1 MFLNKNDMID
11 LLNHLITTGRFWH
24 LEYAR
29 QNVIE
34 DEFQKI
40 KKERDKFDDDILK
53 KGLDIINS
61 VEPKSNIK
69 RIKVF
74 VGEQYSIFANNE
86 YTSYQLEQILE
97 SLKKSE
103 DINIEGS
110 VKILSIDK
118 ESIHGY
124 EVSYETEYDGIFR
137 KGQQEENKHDN

>member
-1 MFLNKNDMID
+1 MNKNDMID
-11 LLNHLITTGRFWH
+11 LLNYLITTGRFWH

-40 KKERDKFDDDILK
+40 KKERDKFDNDILK

-61 VEPKSNIK
+61 TEPEDNIK
-69 RIKVF
+69 RIEIF
-74 VGEQYSIFANNE
+74 VEGQCLTFTNKE
-86 YTSYQLEQILE
+86 YTSCQLEKILE
-97 SLKKSE
+97 LLKKSE
-103 DINIEGS
+103 DIDIEGS
-110 VKILSIDK
+110 AKALSIDK

-137 KGQQEENKHDN
+137 KSKQEE

>member
-1 MFLNKNDMID
+1 MID

-40 KKERDKFDDDILK
+40 KKERDKFDNDILK

-61 VEPKSNIK
+61 TEPEGDIK

-74 VGEQYSIFANNE
+74 IEGQYLTFTNKE
-86 YTSYQLEQILE
+86 YTSCQLEKILE

-103 DINIEGS
+103 DIDIEGT
-110 VKILSIDK
+110 VKVLSIGK
-118 ESIHGY
+118 ESVLGY
-124 EVSYETEYDGIFR
+124 EVSYDTGYDDIFR
-137 KGQQEENKHDN
+137 KNKQEE

>member
-1 MFLNKNDMID
+1 MID

-40 KKERDKFDDDILK
+40 KKERDKFDNDILK

-61 VEPKSNIK
+61 TEPEGDIK
-69 RIKVF
+69 RIEIF
-74 VGEQYSIFANNE
+74 VDGQYLTFTNKE
-86 YTSYQLEQILE
+86 YISCQLEKILE

-103 DINIEGS
+103 DIDIEGS
-110 VKILSIDK
+110 VKVLSIDK
-118 ESIHGY
+118 ESVRGY
-124 EVSYETEYDGIFR
+124 EVSYDTEYDDIFR
-137 KGQQEENKHDN
+137 KNKQEE

>member
-1 MFLNKNDMID
+1 MNKNDMID
-11 LLNHLITTGRFWH
+11 LLNYLITTGRFWH

-40 KKERDKFDDDILK
+40 KKERDKFDNDILK

-61 VEPKSNIK
+61 IEPEGNIK

-74 VGEQYSIFANNE
+74 IEGQYLTFTNKK
-86 YTSYQLEQILE
+86 YTSCQLEKILE

-103 DINIEGS
+103 DIDIEGT
-110 VKILSIDK
+110 VKVLSIDK
-118 ESIHGY
+118 ESVLGY
-124 EVSYETEYDGIFR
+124 EVSYDTGYDDIFR
-137 KGQQEENKHDN
+137 KSKQEE

>member
-1 MFLNKNDMID
+1 MID
-11 LLNHLITTGRFWH
+11 LLNYLITTGRFWH

-40 KKERDKFDDDILK
+40 KKERDKFDNDILK

-61 VEPKSNIK
+61 TEPEGDIK
-69 RIKVF
+69 RIEIF
-74 VGEQYSIFANNE
+74 VEGQCLTFTNKE
-86 YTSYQLEQILE
+86 YTSCQLEKVLE
-97 SLKKSE
+97 LLKKSE
-103 DINIEGS
+103 DIDIEDS
-110 VKILSIDK
+110 AKALSIDK

-137 KGQQEENKHDN
+137 KSKQEE

>member
-1 MFLNKNDMID
+1 MNKNDMID

-40 KKERDKFDDDILK
+40 KKERDKFDNDILK

-61 VEPKSNIK
+61 TEPEGDIK

-74 VGEQYSIFANNE
+74 IEGQYLTFTNKE
-86 YTSYQLEQILE
+86 YTSCQLEKILE

-103 DINIEGS
+103 DIDIEGA
-110 VKILSIDK
+110 VKVLSIGK
-118 ESIHGY
+118 KSVLGY
-124 EVSYETEYDGIFR
+124 EVSYDTGYDDIFR
-137 KGQQEENKHDN
+137 KNKQEE

>member
-1 MFLNKNDMID
+1 MNKNDMID
-11 LLNHLITTGRFWH
+11 LLNHLITTGRCWH

-40 KKERDKFDDDILK
+40 KKERDKFDNDVLK

-61 VEPKSNIK
+61 TEPEDNIK
-69 RIKVF
+69 RIEIF
-74 VGEQYSIFANNE
+74 VEGQCLTFTNKE
-86 YTSYQLEQILE
+86 YTSCQLEKILE
-97 SLKKSE
+97 LLKKSE
-103 DINIEGS
+103 DIDIEDS
-110 VKILSIDK
+110 AKALSIDK

-137 KGQQEENKHDN
+137 KSKQEE

>member
-1 MFLNKNDMID
+1 MNTNDMID
-11 LLNHLITTGRFWH
+11 LLSYLITTGRFWH

-40 KKERDKFDDDILK
+40 KKERDKFDNDILK

-61 VEPKSNIK
+61 IEPEGNIK

-74 VGEQYSIFANNE
+74 IEGQYLTFTNKE
-86 YTSYQLEQILE
+86 YTSCQLEKILE

-103 DINIEGS
+103 DIDIEGT
-110 VKILSIDK
+110 VKVLSIDK
-118 ESIHGY
+118 ESVLGY
-124 EVSYETEYDGIFR
+124 EVSYDTGYDDIFR
-137 KGQQEENKHDN
+137 KSKQEE

>member
-1 MFLNKNDMID
+1 MNKDDMVD
-11 LLNHLITTGRFWH
+11 LLNYLITTGRFWH

-29 QNVIE
+29 QNVID

-61 VEPKSNIK
+61 IEPEGNIK

-74 VGEQYSIFANNE
+74 VKGQCLTFSNNE

-97 SLKKSE
+97 SLKEPE

-110 VKILSIDK
+110 VKVLSIDK
-118 ESIHGY
+118 ESVHGY
-124 EVSYETEYDGIFR
+124 EVSYETGYDDAFR
-137 KGQQEENKHDN
+137 KNTQEDLRNDN

>member
-1 MFLNKNDMID
+1 MNKNDMID
-11 LLNHLITTGRFWH
+11 LLNYLITTGRFWH

-40 KKERDKFDDDILK
+40 KKERDKFDNDILK

-61 VEPKSNIK
+61 IEPEGDIK

-74 VGEQYSIFANNE
+74 IEWQYLTFTNKE
-86 YTSYQLEQILE
+86 YTSCQLEKILE

-103 DINIEGS
+103 DIDIEGT
-110 VKILSIDK
+110 VKVLSIDK
-118 ESIHGY
+118 ESVLGY
-124 EVSYETEYDGIFR
+124 EVSYDTGYDDIFR
-137 KGQQEENKHDN
+137 KSKQEE

>member
-1 MFLNKNDMID
+1 MNKNDMID
-11 LLNHLITTGRFWH
+11 LLNYLITTGRFWH

-40 KKERDKFDDDILK
+40 KKERDKFDNDILK

-61 VEPKSNIK
+61 TEPEGNIK

-74 VGEQYSIFANNE
+74 IEGQYLTFTNKE
-86 YTSYQLEQILE
+86 YTSCQLEKILE

-103 DINIEGS
+103 DIDIEGT
-110 VKILSIDK
+110 VKVLSIDK
-118 ESIHGY
+118 ESVHGY
-124 EVSYETEYDGIFR
+124 EVSYESEYDKTFT
-137 KGQQEENKHDN
+137 KSKQEE

>member
-1 MFLNKNDMID
+1 MNKNDMID
-11 LLNHLITTGRFWH
+11 LLNYLITTGRFWH

-40 KKERDKFDDDILK
+40 KKERDKFDNDILK

-61 VEPKSNIK
+61 TEPEGDIK

-74 VGEQYSIFANNE
+74 IEGQYLTFTNKE
-86 YTSYQLEQILE
+86 YTSCQLEKILE

-103 DINIEGS
+103 DIDIEGT
-110 VKILSIDK
+110 VKVLSIGK
-118 ESIHGY
+118 ESVLGY
-124 EVSYETEYDGIFR
+124 EVSYDTGYDNIFR
-137 KGQQEENKHDN
+137 KSKQEE

>member
-11 LLNHLITTGRFWH
+11 LLNYLITTVRFWH

-40 KKERDKFDDDILK
+40 KKERDKFDNDILK

-61 VEPKSNIK
+61 TEPEGDIK
-69 RIKVF
+69 RIEIF
-74 VGEQYSIFANNE
+74 IEGQYLTFTNKE
-86 YTSYQLEQILE
+86 YTSYQLEKILE

-103 DINIEGS
+103 DIYIEGS
-110 VKILSIDK
+110 VKVLSIDK
-118 ESIHGY
+118 ESIRGY
-124 EVSYETEYDGIFR
+124 EVSYDTEYDDIFR
-137 KGQQEENKHDN
+137 KNKQEE

>member
-1 MFLNKNDMID
+1 MID

-40 KKERDKFDDDILK
+40 KKERDKFDNDILE

-61 VEPKSNIK
+61 TEPEGDIK
-69 RIKVF
+69 RIEIF
-74 VGEQYSIFANNE
+74 VDGQYLTFTNKE
-86 YTSYQLEQILE
+86 YTSCQLEKILE

-103 DINIEGS
+103 DIDIEGS
-110 VKILSIDK
+110 VKVLSIDK
-118 ESIHGY
+118 ESVRGY
-124 EVSYETEYDGIFR
+124 EVSYDTEYDDIFR
-137 KGQQEENKHDN
+137 KSKQEK

>member
-1 MFLNKNDMID
+1 MVD

-40 KKERDKFDDDILK
+40 KKERDKFDNDILK

-61 VEPKSNIK
+61 TEPEGNIK
-69 RIKVF
+69 RIEIF
-74 VGEQYSIFANNE
+74 VEGQCLTFTNKE
-86 YTSYQLEQILE
+86 YTSCQLEKVLE
-97 SLKKSE
+97 LLKKSE
-103 DINIEGS
+103 DIDIEDS
-110 VKILSIDK
+110 AKALSIDK

-137 KGQQEENKHDN
+137 KSKQEE

>member
-1 MFLNKNDMID
+1 MID

-40 KKERDKFDDDILK
+40 KKERDKFDNDILK

-61 VEPKSNIK
+61 TEPEGDIK

-74 VGEQYSIFANNE
+74 IEGQYLTFTNKE
-86 YTSYQLEQILE
+86 YTSCQLEKILE

-103 DINIEGS
+103 DIDIEGA
-110 VKILSIDK
+110 VNVLSIGK
-118 ESIHGY
+118 ESVLGY
-124 EVSYETEYDGIFR
+124 EVSYDTGYDDIFR
-137 KGQQEENKHDN
+137 KSKQEK

>member
-1 MFLNKNDMID
+1 MNKNDMVD
-11 LLNHLITTGRFWH
+11 LLNYLITTGRFWH

-40 KKERDKFDDDILK
+40 KKERDKFDNDILK

-61 VEPKSNIK
+61 IEPEGSIK

-74 VGEQYSIFANNE
+74 IEGQYLTFTNKE
-86 YTSYQLEQILE
+86 YTSCQLEKILE

-103 DINIEGS
+103 DIDIEGT
-110 VKILSIDK
+110 VKVLSIDK
-118 ESIHGY
+118 ESVLGY
-124 EVSYETEYDGIFR
+124 EVSYDTGYDDIFR
-137 KGQQEENKHDN
+137 KSKQEE

>member
-1 MFLNKNDMID
+1 FLNKNDMID

-40 KKERDKFDDDILK
+40 KKERDKFDNDILK

-61 VEPKSNIK
+61 TEPEGDIK
-69 RIKVF
+69 RIEIF
-74 VGEQYSIFANNE
+74 VEGQCLTFTNKE
-86 YTSYQLEQILE
+86 YTSCQLEKVLE
-97 SLKKSE
+97 LLKKSE
-103 DINIEGS
+103 DIDIEDS
-110 VKILSIDK
+110 AKALSIDK

-124 EVSYETEYDGIFR
+124 EVSYETEYDKTFT
-137 KGQQEENKHDN
+137 KSKQEE

>member
-1 MFLNKNDMID
+1 MID
-11 LLNHLITTGRFWH
+11 LLNYLITTGRFWH

-61 VEPKSNIK
+61 IEPEGNIK

-74 VGEQYSIFANNE
+74 IEGQYLTFTNKE
-86 YTSYQLEQILE
+86 YTKERVKWKEITYIVTKFM
-97 SLKKSE
+97 KK
-103 DINIEGS
+103 
-110 VKILSIDK
+110 
-118 ESIHGY
+118 
-124 EVSYETEYDGIFR
+124 
-137 KGQQEENKHDN
+137 

>member
-1 MFLNKNDMID
+1 MNKNDMID

-40 KKERDKFDDDILK
+40 KKERDKFDNDILK

-61 VEPKSNIK
+61 TEPEGDIK

-74 VGEQYSIFANNE
+74 IEGQYLTFTNKE
-86 YTSYQLEQILE
+86 YTYCQLEKILE

-103 DINIEGS
+103 DIDIEGT
-110 VKILSIDK
+110 VKVLSIGK
-118 ESIHGY
+118 ESVLGY
-124 EVSYETEYDGIFR
+124 EVSYDTGYDDIFR
-137 KGQQEENKHDN
+137 KSKQEK

>member
-1 MFLNKNDMID
+1 MNKNDMID

-53 KGLDIINS
+53 KGIDIINS
-61 VEPKSNIK
+61 TEPEGDIK

-74 VGEQYSIFANNE
+74 IEGQYLTFTNKE
-86 YTSYQLEQILE
+86 YTYCQLEKILE

-103 DINIEGS
+103 DIDIEGT
-110 VKILSIDK
+110 VKVLSIGK
-118 ESIHGY
+118 ESVLGY
-124 EVSYETEYDGIFR
+124 EVSYDTGYDDIFR
-137 KGQQEENKHDN
+137 KSKQEK

>member
-11 LLNHLITTGRFWH
+11 LLNYLITTGRFWH

-40 KKERDKFDDDILK
+40 KKERDKFDNDILK

-61 VEPKSNIK
+61 TEPEGNIK

-74 VGEQYSIFANNE
+74 IEGQYLTFTNKE
-86 YTSYQLEQILE
+86 YTSCQLEKILE

-103 DINIEGS
+103 DIDIEGT
-110 VKILSIDK
+110 VKVLSIGK
-118 ESIHGY
+118 ESVLGY
-124 EVSYETEYDGIFR
+124 EVSYDTGYDNIFR
-137 KGQQEENKHDN
+137 KSKQEE